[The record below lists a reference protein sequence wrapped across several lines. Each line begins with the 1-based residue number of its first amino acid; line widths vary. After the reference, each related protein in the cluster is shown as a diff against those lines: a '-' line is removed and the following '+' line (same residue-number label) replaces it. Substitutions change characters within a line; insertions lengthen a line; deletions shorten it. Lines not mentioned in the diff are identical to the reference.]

1 MSKTSGVCIESNT
14 VGKFDSGNS
23 NVVLCRN
30 VWKNKDCALIHFWQ
44 GRAATVLN
52 KGSSAA
58 LSKEIRV
65 VKDKEPRHFLAV
77 FADRFIV
84 HDGRDPRATALA
96 QQANKEQK
104 K

>member
-1 MSKTSGVCIESNT
+1 M
-14 VGKFDSGNS
+14 GKFDSGNS

-65 VKDKEPRHFLAV
+65 VKDKEPRHFLAG
-77 FADRFIV
+77 FADRFMV
-84 HDGRDPRATALA
+84 HDGRDPRATAVA

-104 K
+104 KKK